1 MKKAFKKISLA
12 LLLAITTLVA
22 VFAFVPNLKARA
34 AAYSNVQGNFA
45 VMPDGSV
52 KATFDVADN
61 DLDMKGWLLCLFS
74 EKPALNDDNSLVFR
88 PAPHG
93 DDRVAHYFFVP
104 NTAQTGTITVT
115 WPASAN
121 DQKTNWSADGTTA
134 STQTLAGYMKDDTNW
149 HIVIGPRHYN
159 TWWDHNEVIGEGL
172 DGYWENSDLYIGSE
186 EELNVLSSFEG
197 NGSGDTPYL
206 IDSKVKLEAFRDMVN
221 GGETGICAKL
231 TADIYLNGS
240 DDDQW
245 IPIAAGTE
253 VTDAYRGTFDGN
265 GHTIYGLY
273 MNITESSDY
282 CKGLFGTVRS
292 GTIKDL
298 TVQGNITT
306 NSRMVGGIAGNL
318 LGNAGTTLVERCHS
332 MIKIGVPATPTQ
344 GYWLG
349 GIAGQV
355 NEQSGEVIIRNC
367 LFSGEI
373 IGASTIGGIVG
384 RMTNGLI
391 DSCLSLGNVAKTSSG
406 QYTYENAVGSLV
418 GESTVAEYNITNCYK
433 ISSRAYIGK
442 VKDSESEVTAAVE
455 GKFGTVSEN
464 IINSESDSNYVYRDF
479 DFVNQWMFFNSFPI
493 PKINYTFEGEGT
505 LEKPYLIKTVRDFS
519 FMSLYKKGNFALVND
534 LDFTNHPW
542 TPIFGSKD
550 GSPFDGTLDGRGH
563 TLNNL
568 NIKPLYENKK
578 QYMALFASTYVNS
591 FITNLTINGSVT
603 GSNYVGALVGYSK
616 GYIYNVTNNAN
627 VTGSGSYVGGLVG
640 HAYTG
645 FIEFS
650 TNNGN
655 VNNTSTYTGGIAGS
669 SDGRIRCC
677 TNNGNITS
685 TYAYSSAGTG
695 GIIGESTSSGS
706 IQNSINNGVITGAG
720 GATGGIVG
728 LYKKSVNYCIN
739 TGNVVNQKT
748 ATSNYLGA
756 IAGKTDGSGTTAYCS
771 YCYFLKGTDNGG
783 NVINNGE
790 SYSRTGSVTAEQM
803 INQSYMSN
811 LGYNFNIYWDMGSDH
826 PVVKT
831 IDESVNDFMNN
842 EGFAAEDFDLIN
854 QWTTVKNYLTN
865 SSNYVESAKY
875 FLRDLEVGKDDELG
889 ETEYAKMFIK
899 KYDDAFRSMQ
909 KLENDDYLKR
919 IVKGT
924 LVPLPENVKAVYDLI
939 DAIGTVE
946 HTAECKAKIDAAQ
959 EAFDALS
966 EEDQALVSNKQVLVT
981 AQSTYE
987 DLGVVE
993 EFTALVNIFGT
1004 VEITEACA
1012 VKMQELIVA
1021 ERNLTFNQK
1030 NLVPS
1035 SVKEQAQSIKDEY
1048 YVLLVEDKIDKLPPV
1063 SASEECRD
1071 KVNEI
1076 SDALQELSSTAFAQL
1091 DPEKLNSF
1099 FEYAADYVEAVIA
1112 DIQPVDASKNTED
1125 KIINAKA
1132 LLNQCPPIVYGKISE
1147 EAIKALSDKEV
1158 EYVEALIDD
1167 IGTVTLTE
1175 ESDAKIAKAFVQYG
1189 YLLDEQKAEVSN
1201 FNVLS
1206 AAIDRYIDL
1215 QTAKDFED
1223 AVAELGDAEYTTE
1236 FREKLDDLGYE
1247 YDSMTKQQKELISQS
1262 TLDLLLHKEDEYQAL
1277 RVEALIDAIAEAATD
1292 AEKIAAIEEA
1302 LEQYD
1307 YLSDAQTALVKPEKY
1322 EALMNSIPTLAGL
1335 LIDAIGTVDASEES
1349 QEKVEAARYYFD
1361 ALTDEQLAEFDEEKI
1376 NTLLEKEVDLV
1387 EALIDSIGV
1396 IDASAECKELVMN
1409 VQEKF
1414 LALSEDQQA
1423 EVDEVKKEKLFG
1435 KETELVNA
1443 LIDNLPVMD
1452 ATDASGDMIDDL
1464 YEMIGNLSDEQLEDV
1479 TDERL
1484 NKLSEKEVEYV
1495 VALIDALPAMDT
1507 SEEAK
1512 EQLDN
1517 VISRYESLSNNQKST
1532 VPAPK
1537 LEALNNAK
1545 AEYVEALIDSLGEP
1559 EYTEEYSDEL
1569 DAVWEEFENLTAEQQ
1584 AKVEE
1589 DGKLAVLEAK
1599 ENKYYALGVEEL
1611 IDAIGEISATP
1622 QSKAKIKNARDAY
1635 KGLLADAKELVDPAK
1650 LAILEAA
1657 EAQYVELLIDLI
1669 PTPVKHD
1676 EASSKAIAKA
1686 YSEYQELNASVKEQ
1700 VDEDKKAIL
1709 FNADKTYQALGVE
1722 EIINALFPVEG
1733 TNAMKIKIGNAE
1745 NALNR
1750 LPEDVKALVS
1760 EEAKAKLIEAK
1771 SSYVEARIENIGDV
1785 EYTKESKEKIDAAR
1799 QAYEELETALKPNVS
1814 NLAKLTEAEN
1824 TYTVAGEIVELI
1836 ETIGSVSYPESE
1848 AKINEVKAKY
1858 DELTDSQKKAVI
1870 NVERLTQAQAEF
1882 NTLKKKHNSSVGL
1895 GVGLGVAGGLI
1906 LVCGTL
1912 FVLAFFVFNK
1922 WSLDK
1927 DKVVRTFVFSKKST
1941 DAKVMTI
1948 TFKFKKVSAQELF
1961 NTKEEAEASKQ
1972 A

>member
-1 MKKAFKKISLA
+1 MRKAFKKISLA

-34 AAYSNVQGNFA
+34 ASYSNVQGNFA
-45 VMPDGSV
+45 IMPNGSV
-52 KATFDVADN
+52 KATFNVTDN
-61 DLDMKGWLLCLFS
+61 GLDMKGWLLCLFS
-74 EKPALNDDNSLVFR
+74 EKPLLSDDNSLASR

-115 WPASAN
+115 WPADAN
-121 DQKTNWSADGTTA
+121 DQKVYWSDDGEIETTDK
-134 STQTLAGYMKDDTNW
+134 LANYMKDETNW

-159 TWWDHNEVIGEGL
+159 SSWESWGNPGDGL
-172 DGYWENSDLYIGSE
+172 DGYWENSDLYIGSKQ
-186 EELNVLSSFEG
+186 ELDVLSSLV
-197 NGSGDTPYL
+197 GDGAGDNPYL

-221 GGETGICAKL
+221 AGETGICAKL

-253 VTDAYRGTFDGN
+253 VTNAYRGTFDGN

-318 LGNAGTTLVERCHS
+318 LGNVGTTLVERCHS
-332 MIKIGVPATPTQ
+332 MIKIGVPESPTQ

-355 NEQSGEVIIRNC
+355 NQQSGEVIIRNS

-373 IGASTIGGIVG
+373 IGVSAVGGIVG

-391 DSCLSLGNVAKTSSG
+391 DSCLSIGYLAKNSSG
-406 QYTYENAVGSLV
+406 PYTYENAVGALV
-418 GESTVAEYNITNCYK
+418 GESTVAEYNITNSYK
-433 ISSRAYIGK
+433 ISSRSYIGK
-442 VKDSESEVTAAVE
+442 VKDSTSEVSTAVE

-464 IINSESDSNYVYRDF
+464 IVNKASDSNYVYRDF
-479 DFVNQWMFFNSFPI
+479 DFENEWMFFNSFPI

-519 FMSLYKKGNFALVND
+519 FMSLYKKGNFALAND
-534 LDFTNHPW
+534 IDFVNHPW
-542 TPIFGSKD
+542 VPIFGSND

-568 NIKPLYENKK
+568 NIKPLNNNKK
-578 QYMALFASTYVNS
+578 QYMALFASTYTNS

-603 GSNYVGALVGYSK
+603 GSNYVGALVGLSK

-627 VTGSGSYVGGLVG
+627 VTGSGTYVGGLVG
-640 HAYTG
+640 HVYTG

-650 TNNGN
+650 VNNGN

-685 TYAYSSAGTG
+685 TYAIASAATG
-695 GIIGESTSSGS
+695 GIVGESTSSGQ
-706 IQNSINNGVITGAG
+706 ILNSINNGVITGAG

-728 LYKKSVNYCIN
+728 IYIKNVKYCIN

-748 ATSNYLGA
+748 ATSNYLGG

-790 SYSRTGSVTAEQM
+790 SYSNTGNVTADE
-803 INQSYMSN
+803 IKNQTYMSGR
-811 LGYNFNIYWDMGSDH
+811 GYNFNYYWNMGSDH
-826 PVVKT
+826 PEVKT
-831 IDESVNDFMNN
+831 MDESLNGFINYK
-842 EGFAAEDFDLIN
+842 GFAASDYDIVTN
-854 QWTTVKNYLTN
+854 WTTVKNNVTD

-875 FLRDLEVGKDDELG
+875 FLRDLEVGQNEALG

-909 KLENDDYLKR
+909 KLESDDYLKR

-939 DAIGTVE
+939 NAIGTVE
-946 HTAECKAKIDAAQ
+946 HTAESKAKIDAAQ
-959 EAFDALS
+959 EAYDALS

-987 DLGVVE
+987 DLGAVE
-993 EFTALVNIFGT
+993 DFTALVNNFGT
-1004 VEITEACA
+1004 VEVTEACA

-1030 NLVPS
+1030 SLLPD

-1048 YVLLVEDKIDKLPPV
+1048 YALLVEDKIDKLPPV
-1063 SASEECRD
+1063 SASEECGD

-1076 SDALQELSSTAFAQL
+1076 SESLDELSSTALAQL
-1091 DPEKLNSF
+1091 DSEKLDTF
-1099 FEYAADYVEAVIA
+1099 YEYAADYVEAVIA

-1125 KIINAKA
+1125 KIIIAKS
-1132 LLNQCPPIVYGKISE
+1132 LLDHCSLDVYEKISE
-1147 EAIKALSDKEV
+1147 DAIKALSDKEV

-1175 ESDAKIAKAFVQYG
+1175 ESESKIYKAYVQYG
-1189 YLLDEQKAEVSN
+1189 NLLDEQKAEVSN

-1206 AAIDRYIDL
+1206 AAMDRYTDL
-1215 QTAKDFED
+1215 QYAKDFED

-1236 FREKLDDLGYE
+1236 FRDKLDDLGSE

-1277 RVEALIDAIAEAATD
+1277 RVEALIDAIKDATTD

-1302 LEQYD
+1302 LDAYD
-1307 YLSDAQTALVKPEKY
+1307 YLSDAQVALVKPEKY

-1396 IDASAECKELVMN
+1396 IDTSAECKELVMN

-1423 EVDEVKKEKLFG
+1423 EVDEAKKEKLFG
-1435 KETELVNA
+1435 KETELVNV

-1452 ATDASGDMIDDL
+1452 ATQASGDMIDEL
-1464 YEMIGNLSDEQLEDV
+1464 YEIIGCLSDEQRDEV
-1479 TDERL
+1479 TQERI
-1484 NKLSEKEVEYV
+1484 NKLLEKEVEYV
-1495 VALIDALPAMDT
+1495 VALIDDLPTMDT

-1517 VISRYESLSNNQKST
+1517 VISRYESLSNNQKAI

-1545 AEYVEALIDSLGEP
+1545 VEYVEALIDSLGEP

-1569 DAVWEEFENLTAEQQ
+1569 DAVWDEFYDLSDEQQ

-1611 IDAIGEISATP
+1611 IYAIGEVTATP
-1622 QSKAKIKNARDAY
+1622 QSKTKIKNARDAY
-1635 KGLLADAKELVDPAK
+1635 EALLADAKEVVDPAK
-1650 LAILEAA
+1650 LAVLEAA

-1686 YSEYQELNASVKEQ
+1686 YSEYQELNASVQEI
-1700 VDEDKKAIL
+1700 VADEKKTKL

-1722 EIINALFPVEG
+1722 DIINALFPVDG

-1760 EEAKAKLIEAK
+1760 AEAKAKLNEAK

-1785 EYTKESKEKIDAAR
+1785 DYTKESKEKIDAAR
-1799 QAYEELETALKPNVS
+1799 QAYEELENALKPNVD
-1814 NLAKLTEAEN
+1814 NLAKLTEAES

-1848 AKINEVKAKY
+1848 AKINEVKTKY
-1858 DELTDSQKKAVI
+1858 DALTDSQKKAVI
-1870 NVERLTQAQAEF
+1870 NVEKLTQAQAEF
-1882 NTLKKKHNSSVGL
+1882 NVLKKKHNAGVGL